1 VTKTVVVKLSVPQL
15 YVTGTVRVVGTIV
28 MKEYSV
34 DVTVTEVENVERVVS
49 ILVVV
54 IAVLLVRKLVYV
66 M

>member
-1 VTKTVVVKLSVPQL
+1 MVVKLLVPQL
-15 YVTGTVRVVGTIV
+15 YVTGTARVVGTIV

>member
-1 VTKTVVVKLSVPQL
+1 
-15 YVTGTVRVVGTIV
+15 